1 MYYFFLG
8 KTMLPVT
15 PEKLT
20 VKINNAN
27 KTYTLINEG
36 EVSVLK
42 TPELTDIEFDAL
54 LPNVK
59 YPFSVYKSGFKK
71 SDYYLE
77 ILDNYKTDKEP
88 FQFIVS
94 RVLPSGK
101 MLSHTNMKVSLESYT
116 IKEDRDAY
124 GLDTLVS
131 VKLKQYRPYA
141 TKICTITTTN
151 DSSTVT
157 TETQRAAEDAPKA
170 SNQSY
175 TVVKGDCLWK
185 IAKKYYGDGSKY
197 NLIYNAN
204 SGSIS
209 DPNLI
214 YPGQVLTIPAE

>member
-59 YPFSVYKSGFKK
+59 YPFAVYKSGFRKA
-71 SDYYLE
+71 SYYLD
-77 ILDNYKTDKEP
+77 ILSEYKEDREP

-116 IKEDRDAY
+116 VKEDREKY
-124 GLDTLVS
+124 GLDVLVS
-131 VKLKQYRPYA
+131 VKLKQYRSYG
-141 TKICTITTTN
+141 TKICTITTTE
-151 DSSTVT
+151 DKATVST
-157 TETQRAAEDAPKA
+157 EAQRSTEDAPKA
-170 SNQSY
+170 ENQSY

-197 NLIYNAN
+197 TLIYNAN
-204 SGSIS
+204 TDQIS
-209 DPNLI
+209 NPDLI

>member
-8 KTMLPVT
+8 KTLLPIA
-15 PEKLT
+15 PEKLNI
-20 VKINNAN
+20 KINNAN

-59 YPFSVYKSGFKK
+59 YPFATYKSGFRRAKTYLDILA
-71 SDYYLE
+71 DYKE
-77 ILDNYKTDKEP
+77 SKEP
-88 FQFIVS
+88 FQFIVT
-94 RVLPSGK
+94 RVMPTGK
-101 MLSHTNMKVSLESYT
+101 MLFHTNMKVSLESYT
-116 IKEDRDAY
+116 IKEDKKSCGFDVLA
-124 GLDTLVS
+124 S
-131 VKLKQYRPYA
+131 IKLKQYRPYA
-141 TKICTITTTN
+141 TKTCTITTVN
-151 DSSTVT
+151 DKTTVSANTERST
-157 TETQRAAEDAPKA
+157 EDAPKA

-197 NLIYNAN
+197 TLIYNAN
-204 SGSIS
+204 TDQVSN
-209 DPNLI
+209 PNLI